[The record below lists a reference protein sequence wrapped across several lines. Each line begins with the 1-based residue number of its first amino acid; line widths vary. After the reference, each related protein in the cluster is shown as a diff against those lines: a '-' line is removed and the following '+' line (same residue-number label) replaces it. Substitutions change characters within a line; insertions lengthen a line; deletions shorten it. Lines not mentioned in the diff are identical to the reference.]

1 MGAIKVS
8 TSTKAT
14 ATLKLYNQL
23 TSYMFEEEC
32 DELRRYATQADIKK
46 LKAAQKALSNI
57 IEKGRK

>member
-23 TSYMFEEEC
+23 TSYLFEEEYN
-32 DELRRYATQADIKK
+32 ELRRYATQANIKAI
-46 LKAAQKALSNI
+46 KAAQKALSNI
-57 IEKGRK
+57 IEKGKK